1 MCDFTG
7 TTWAMLIATIA
18 STAATATT
26 SVMAAN
32 SQKKAAKYNAEVN
45 QNAANDA
52 TMRANIRAQEIRERA
67 QKVAGT
73 QAAGLAAS
81 GLDTTVGTPA
91 AVLNETALYG
101 ELDAL
106 RTINNGQRQAWGLES
121 QADIELWQGRNAKRA
136 GYFQA
141 AGSLLSGATNA
152 YGIIKGLNNGNQNT
166 AIRQSNG

>member
-32 SQKKAAKYNAEVN
+32 SQNKVAKYNAEVN

-67 QKVAGT
+67 KKVAGT
-73 QAAGLAAS
+73 QAAGMAAG

-91 AVLNETALYG
+91 AMLNETALYG

-121 QADIELWQGRNAKRA
+121 QSEIELWQGRNAKRA
-136 GYFQA
+136 GYYQA
-141 AGSLLSGATNA
+141 AGSLLSGATKA
-152 YGIIKGLNNGNQNT
+152 YGNIKRLN
-166 AIRQSNG
+166 